1 MRLISM
7 VTAASLIGGILGFS
21 VLEGFAFWILIRVE
35 LNLWRSN
42 ATCLKNEVVSRP
54 LQEHIPLFNNLVA
67 RV

>member
-7 VTAASLIGGILGFS
+7 VTAASLIGGIWGFS

-35 LNLWRSN
+35 LNLWQSN
-42 ATCLKNEVVSRP
+42 ATCLKNEVGSRP